1 MTEAAAA
8 PTADFLPV
16 ARLRLT
22 ARAEAPLLL
31 PAYAGSML
39 RGAFGHALLALS
51 PLPHEDGK
59 PCRLQATC
67 PYCQLF
73 AKGFERINLAASTHI
88 LEKGLERLY
97 EAIKK
102 EYPKFCK

>member
-39 RGAFGHALLALS
+39 RGTFIDFALAVA
-51 PLPHEDGK
+51 DAVGQGWTGT
-59 PCRLQATC
+59 RLVGT
-67 PYCQLF
+67 
-73 AKGFERINLAASTHI
+73 
-88 LEKGLERLY
+88 
-97 EAIKK
+97 
-102 EYPKFCK
+102 